1 MNMIDMIDD
10 APGANVK
17 AELAQHL
24 AKLLSSS
31 VVFKF
36 LAHGYHWN
44 VKSKDFRELHDFFSD
59 IYEDVDSA
67 VDPLAENIRKLGF
80 DAPYFLSDFL
90 EMSCVD
96 GGRRLSN
103 NADEMLVSLYEEN
116 NKLLA
121 DIKKA
126 FNYANNNAN
135 EQGIANFLAERI
147 DMHQKWEW
155 QLRSTI
161 GLDSVGF

>member
-1 MNMIDMIDD
+1 MDMIEMTEDM
-10 APGANVK
+10 PVESTK

-24 AKLLSSS
+24 AKALSSS

-36 LAHGYHWN
+36 LAQGYHWN
-44 VKSKDFRELHDFFSD
+44 VKGKDFYSLHELFGDV
-59 IYEDVDSA
+59 YEDIDGA
-67 VDPLAENIRKLGF
+67 IDPLAELIRKLGF

-90 EMSCVD
+90 EMSCVE

-103 NADEMLVSLYEEN
+103 NADEMLVSLHTEN
-116 NKLLA
+116 NKLID

-126 FNYANNNAN
+126 FNYASNNAN
-135 EQGIANFLAERI
+135 EQGVADFLAGRI

>member
-1 MNMIDMIDD
+1 MHMNDDM
-10 APGANVK
+10 PGANVK
-17 AELAQHL
+17 SELAQHL
-24 AKLLSSS
+24 AKALSSS

-44 VKSKDFRELHDFFSD
+44 VKGKDFIQLHDFFGD
-59 IYEDVDSA
+59 IYEDVEGA
-67 VDPLAENIRKLGF
+67 LDPIAESIRKLGF

-90 EMSCVD
+90 EMSCVE
-96 GGRRLSN
+96 GGRRLSS
-103 NADEMLVSLYEEN
+103 NADEMLTSLYQEN
-116 NKLLA
+116 NNLLG
-121 DIKKA
+121 DLKKA
-126 FNYANNNAN
+126 FNYASNNAN
-135 EQGIANFLAERI
+135 EQGIADLIASRI

>member
-1 MNMIDMIDD
+1 MNQDMS
-10 APGANVK
+10 NSTVK
-17 AELAQHL
+17 SELAQHL
-24 AKLLSSS
+24 AKALSSS

-36 LAHGYHWN
+36 LAQGYHWN
-44 VKSKDFRELHDFFSD
+44 VKGKDFYSLHKLFGKV
-59 IYEDVDSA
+59 YEDVDASI
-67 VDPLAENIRKLGF
+67 DPLAELIRKLGF

-96 GGRRLSN
+96 GGRRLSS
-103 NADEMLVSLYEEN
+103 NADEMLASLYEAN
-116 NKLLA
+116 NNIIA
-121 DIKKA
+121 DLEKA
-126 FNYANNNAN
+126 FNYASNNAN
-135 EQGIANFLAERI
+135 EQGVADLIASRI

>member
-1 MNMIDMIDD
+1 MNMIEMTEDM
-10 APGANVK
+10 PVSSTK

-24 AKLLSSS
+24 AKVLSSS

-44 VKSKDFRELHDFFSD
+44 VKSKDFRELHDFFGD
-59 IYEDVDSA
+59 IYEDVDGA
-67 VDPLAENIRKLGF
+67 VDPLAELIRKLGF

-103 NADEMLVSLYEEN
+103 NADEMLMSLYTEN
-116 NKLLA
+116 NKMI
-121 DIKKA
+121 DEIKKA
-126 FNYANNNAN
+126 FNYANENAN
-135 EQGIANFLAERI
+135 EQGVANFLAERI

>member
-1 MNMIDMIDD
+1 MNDDM
-10 APGANVK
+10 PGANVK
-17 AELAQHL
+17 SELAQHL
-24 AKLLSSS
+24 AKALSSS

-44 VKSKDFRELHDFFSD
+44 VKGKDFIQLHDFFGD
-59 IYEDVDSA
+59 IYEDVEGA
-67 VDPLAENIRKLGF
+67 LDPIAESIRKLGF

-90 EMSCVD
+90 EMSCVE
-96 GGRRLSN
+96 GGRRLSS
-103 NADEMLVSLYEEN
+103 NADEMLTSLYQEN
-116 NKLLA
+116 NNLLG
-121 DIKKA
+121 DLKKA
-126 FNYANNNAN
+126 FNYASNNAN
-135 EQGIANFLAERI
+135 EQGIADLIASRI

>member
-1 MNMIDMIDD
+1 MNQDMSNS
-10 APGANVK
+10 NVK
-17 AELAQHL
+17 SELAQHL
-24 AKLLSSS
+24 AKALSSS

-36 LAHGYHWN
+36 LAQGYHWN
-44 VKSKDFRELHDFFSD
+44 VKGKDFYSLHKLFGKV
-59 IYEDVDSA
+59 YEDVDASI
-67 VDPLAENIRKLGF
+67 DPLAELIRKLGF

-103 NADEMLVSLYEEN
+103 NSDEMLASLYEAN
-116 NKLLA
+116 NNIIA
-121 DIKKA
+121 DLEKA
-126 FNYANNNAN
+126 FNYASNNAN
-135 EQGIANFLAERI
+135 EQGVADLIASRI

>member
-1 MNMIDMIDD
+1 MNQDMSNS
-10 APGANVK
+10 NVK
-17 AELAQHL
+17 SELAQHL
-24 AKLLSSS
+24 AKALSSS

-36 LAHGYHWN
+36 LAQGYHWN
-44 VKSKDFRELHDFFSD
+44 VKGKDFYSLHKLFGKV
-59 IYEDVDSA
+59 YEDVDASI
-67 VDPLAENIRKLGF
+67 DPLAELIRKLGF

-96 GGRRLSN
+96 GGRRLSS
-103 NADEMLVSLYEEN
+103 NADEMLASLYEAN
-116 NKLLA
+116 NNIIA
-121 DIKKA
+121 DLEKA
-126 FNYANNNAN
+126 FNYASNNAN
-135 EQGIANFLAERI
+135 EQGVADLIASRI

>member
-1 MNMIDMIDD
+1 MDMIDMHEDM
-10 APGANVK
+10 PSANSK

-24 AKLLSSS
+24 AKALSST

-44 VKSKDFRELHDFFSD
+44 VKSKDFRELHDFFEE
-59 IYEDVDSA
+59 IYEDADSA
-67 VDPLAENIRKLGF
+67 LDPIAESIRKLGF

-96 GGRRLSN
+96 AGRRLSS
-103 NADEMLVSLYEEN
+103 NADEMLTSLYQEN
-116 NKLLA
+116 NKLINDL
-121 DIKKA
+121 KKA
-126 FNYANNNAN
+126 FNYASNNAN
-135 EQGIANFLAERI
+135 EQGIANLIADRI
-147 DMHQKWEW
+147 EMHQKWEW

-161 GLDSVGF
+161 GLDSVDF

>member
-1 MNMIDMIDD
+1 MHMNDDMSDS
-10 APGANVK
+10 NVK
-17 AELAQHL
+17 SELAQHL
-24 AKLLSSS
+24 AKALSSV

-36 LAHGYHWN
+36 LAQGYHWN
-44 VKSKDFRELHDFFSD
+44 VKSKDFRELHDFFGD
-59 IYEDVDSA
+59 IYEDAESA
-67 VDPLAENIRKLGF
+67 VDPLAESIRKLGF

-103 NADEMLVSLYEEN
+103 NADEMLASLYEEN
-116 NKLLA
+116 NNIIA
-121 DIKKA
+121 DLKKA
-126 FNYANNNAN
+126 FNYASNNAN
-135 EQGIANFLAERI
+135 EQGIADLIAGRI